1 MTKTIINLSSQ
12 NGIKNNA
19 ELNSDVL
26 FTFRNIYSRQN
37 EEDKVFI
44 SVLNAQIPYSFYNI
58 NIYNNVLNMTIDGVS
73 KILNLTKANYNSSTL
88 ISEITAQLALQSV
101 TDIAITYSGTT
112 GKLTFTKTSGTFSI
126 NGASTISKV
135 LGFIEGTTYNSVA
148 QVITA
153 PNPLNLLGI
162 LKIKIQSHAL
172 NTISFD
178 SAGGN
183 TNKNILAVLPIEV
196 GNFGLIQ
203 YDNLSNLEIPL
214 NVKMINAIDIQLYG
228 DDGNLIN
235 FNGIDWS
242 ISLVLNVISLPPKL
256 LKEIQEEPEKTEK
269 PKNKKKEKSDLEI
282 LTSQ

>member
-58 NIYNNVLNMTIDGVS
+58 NIYNNVLNMTVDGVS
-73 KILNLTKANYNSSTL
+73 KILNLTKTNYNSSTL

-126 NGASTISKV
+126 NGSSTISKV

>member
-58 NIYNNVLNMTIDGVS
+58 NIYNNVLNMTVDGVS

-153 PNPLNLLGI
+153 VNPLNLLGI

>member
-1 MTKTIINLSSQ
+1 MT
-12 NGIKNNA
+12 
-19 ELNSDVL
+19 V
-26 FTFRNIYSRQN
+26 
-37 EEDKVFI
+37 
-44 SVLNAQIPYSFYNI
+44 
-58 NIYNNVLNMTIDGVS
+58 DGVS

-126 NGASTISKV
+126 NGSSTISKV